1 MLLDTHIV
9 VCWLINVKCLS
20 REQTTALERA
30 VQRTELIALSAI
42 TLLETAM
49 LVSERKLAL
58 KVSLDEFYDSL
69 QTNPVFRVL
78 PLTFETTSD
87 VPSLA
92 TLRDPADR
100 TIVVTAR
107 VHRLQLVTSDQR
119 IIKSRLVTVIE

>member
-1 MLLDTHIV
+1 V
-9 VCWLINVKCLS
+9 
-20 REQTTALERA
+20 
-30 VQRTELIALSAI
+30 
-42 TLLETAM
+42 
-49 LVSERKLAL
+49 L

-69 QTNPVFRVL
+69 QTSPVFRVL

-100 TIVVTAR
+100 AIVVTAR

>member
-1 MLLDTHIV
+1 MLPRMLLDTHIV

-58 KVSLDEFYDSL
+58 KVSLAAISH
-69 QTNPVFRVL
+69 QG
-78 PLTFETTSD
+78 
-87 VPSLA
+87 
-92 TLRDPADR
+92 
-100 TIVVTAR
+100 
-107 VHRLQLVTSDQR
+107 
-119 IIKSRLVTVIE
+119 